1 MTHEHWIES
10 LIADL
15 QLRGYQRA
23 TILAYGR
30 CVRKFLLFLRK
41 IRKLA
46 DRAGEAEAKE
56 FLLYLVRDREV
67 GPAEHKMHAA
77 ALKFFFDAT
86 LGKPEVSKAI
96 PLPKVPRS
104 LTDILSGTEV
114 DGLLGALEPLRSR
127 MVVMTAYGAGVRIAE
142 GCSLHVEDIDSK
154 RMLIH
159 VRKGKG
165 NKDRYV
171 MLPERLLQ
179 GLRAYWLL
187 ERPQGG
193 FLFPGQTPG
202 THIAH
207 ETVREA
213 LRAAVIK
220 CDLHKRVTPHVL
232 RHCFATH
239 MLETGTDLRI
249 VQALLGH
256 ASIRTTSLYAK
267 VSKALLARTRSP
279 LDLLGTKEGEVLG

>member
-1 MTHEHWIES
+1 MKYEHWVDS
-10 LIADL
+10 LNADL
-15 QLRGYQRA
+15 ELRGYQRA
-23 TILAYGR
+23 TMLAYSR
-30 CVRKFLLFLRK
+30 CVRKFLLH
-41 IRKLA
+41 IRKAA
-46 DRAGEAEAKE
+46 DKAGKRDAKRY
-56 FLLYLVRDREV
+56 LLYLVRDLEV

-77 ALKFFFDAT
+77 ALKFFFDVT
-86 LGKPEVSKAI
+86 LGRPEVSKEI

-114 DGLLGALEPLRSR
+114 DSLLHAVEPLRPR
-127 MVVMTAYGAGVRIAE
+127 MVVMTAYGAGVRIDE
-142 GCSLHVEDIDSK
+142 GCSLHIEDIDSK

-159 VRKGKG
+159 IRRGKG

-171 MLPERLLQ
+171 MLPERLLH
-179 GLRAYWLL
+179 GLRAYWLV

-193 FLFPGQTPG
+193 YLFPGQTPG
-202 THIAH
+202 SHIAH

-220 CDLHKRVTPHVL
+220 CDLHKRVTPHTL

-239 MLETGTDLRI
+239 MLEAGSNLRI

-256 ASIRTTSLYAK
+256 ASIRTTALYAK
-267 VSKALLARTRSP
+267 VSKALVARSRSP

>member
-1 MTHEHWIES
+1 MTHKHWIEA
-10 LIADL
+10 LNADL
-15 QLRGYQRA
+15 QLRAYQRS
-23 TILAYGR
+23 TILSYCR
-30 CVRKFLLFLRK
+30 CVRNYLHFVRKPADKTGKRDAKKFLLH
-41 IRKLA
+41 
-46 DRAGEAEAKE
+46 
-56 FLLYLVRDREV
+56 LVRDQEV
-67 GPAEHKMHAA
+67 GPASHKMHAA

-86 LGKPEVSKAI
+86 LGKPEVSQAI

-114 DGLLGALEPLRSR
+114 DALLAAVEPLRCR
-127 MVVMTAYGAGVRIAE
+127 MVVTTAYGAGVRIDE
-142 GCSLHVEDIDSK
+142 GSSLHVEDIDSK

-159 VRKGKG
+159 IRRGKG

-171 MLPERLLQ
+171 MLSERLLQ

-193 FLFPGQTPG
+193 FLFPGQTAG

-213 LRAAVIK
+213 LRAAVIT
-220 CDLHKRVTPHVL
+220 CDLHKRVTPHIL

-239 MLETGTDLRI
+239 LLETGTELRI

-256 ASIRTTSLYAK
+256 SSIRTTALYAK
-267 VSKALLARTRSP
+267 VSKALIARTRSP
-279 LDLLGTKEGEVLG
+279 LDLLGTKEGKVLG